1 MIGTENLRLY
11 PVESTGVHD
20 SVTALALLSAAGHVG
35 AVLWALSGDPSHEIT
50 TQAGSAVLIEVTL
63 VAGPARGSPGE
74 AATPEPDRPATASQP
89 SVPQAA
95 PTEPAAVPAL
105 PDRATNA
112 DRVSTP
118 PASATNETALNL
130 PPAAEA
136 PPVPPPKPDR
146 RATIPAT
153 QSQTPSPDPAEPTSP
168 PPQAAQTASA
178 RDADD
183 NAASERLASERST
196 SARSTRDGSS
206 GGNRG
211 AAPRADNP
219 APSYPA
225 SARRRGQEGRVI
237 LRVVV
242 LPDGDAG
249 EVVLEK
255 SSGVESLDQAALE
268 TVRRWRFSPA
278 RRNGRPVSATVQIP
292 IRFALN

>member
-1 MIGTENLRLY
+1 
-11 PVESTGVHD
+11 V
-20 SVTALALLSAAGHVG
+20 
-35 AVLWALSGDPSHEIT
+35 
-50 TQAGSAVLIEVTL
+50 
-63 VAGPARGSPGE
+63 
-74 AATPEPDRPATASQP
+74 
-89 SVPQAA
+89 
-95 PTEPAAVPAL
+95 
-105 PDRATNA
+105 
-112 DRVSTP
+112 
-118 PASATNETALNL
+118 
-130 PPAAEA
+130 
-136 PPVPPPKPDR
+136 
-146 RATIPAT
+146 
-153 QSQTPSPDPAEPTSP
+153 
-168 PPQAAQTASA
+168 QTASA

-183 NAASERLASERST
+183 NAASE
-196 SARSTRDGSS
+196 RSTRDGSS

-278 RRNGRPVSATVQIP
+278 RRNGRPVSATVQVP
-292 IRFALN
+292 IRFALK

>member
-1 MIGTENLRLY
+1 MIRPDGLRLY

-50 TQAGSAVLIEVTL
+50 TQAGSAAAIEVTL

-74 AATPEPDRPATASQP
+74 AATSEPDRPATASQP

-95 PTEPAAVPAL
+95 PTESAAIPAS
-105 PDRATNA
+105 PDRATSA
-112 DRVSTP
+112 DRDSTP
-118 PASATNETALNL
+118 PASMTHETALDL

-146 RATIPAT
+146 RTTIPAT
-153 QSQTPSPDPAEPTSP
+153 QPQTPSPDPAEATSP
-168 PPQAAQTASA
+168 PPQAQTASA
-178 RDADD
+178 RDAEDD
-183 NAASERLASERST
+183 AASERLASERSP
-196 SARSTRDGSS
+196 SARSASDGSS
-206 GGNRG
+206 GGRRG

-242 LPDGDAG
+242 LPGGGAG

-255 SSGVESLDQAALE
+255 SSGVESLDRAALE

-278 RRNGRPVSATVQIP
+278 RRNGRPIAATVQVP
-292 IRFALN
+292 IRFALK